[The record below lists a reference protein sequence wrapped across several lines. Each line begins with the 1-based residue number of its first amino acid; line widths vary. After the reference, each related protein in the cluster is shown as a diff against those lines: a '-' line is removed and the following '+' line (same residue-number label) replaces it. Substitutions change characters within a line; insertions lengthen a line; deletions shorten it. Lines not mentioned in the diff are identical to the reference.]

1 MIKLLDLTNPR
12 HQQIVAEELARAKRI
27 IKEATAKKLD
37 YRLFIDWMKNNRK
50 DIPDNFEYTSGGITK
65 DYDKILAW
73 LNHKIASQSYLEGL
87 LKELDQLDGVD
98 IDRSQFEVKDVSSK
112 PNIDHTKMNR
122 EDDPRSIF
130 PGMPLD

>member
-12 HQQIVAEELARAKRI
+12 HQQIVAEEIARAKRI

-37 YRLFIDWMKNNRK
+37 YRLFIDWMQNNK
-50 DIPDNFEYTSGGITK
+50 EVFPVDFTYTSGGSTK
-65 DYDKILAW
+65 DYSKILAW
-73 LNHKIASQSYLEGL
+73 LDHKIASQDYLEGL